1 MTIPPWLTKKRA
13 ENPLVIVNNIFVD
26 ATTVKGNVTLPNTLT
41 SITPYVF
48 YKNSYL
54 TGVTIPSSIKS
65 IGESTFEYCTS
76 LKSISISSSV
86 TEIGDTAFA
95 FCESLTGTLTIPG
108 NVKKIGFRSF
118 WCCEN
123 LNKIVIQ
130 YSDINALDA
139 SSILGYYAYTAIGG
153 KISMK
158 DFMAK

>member
-65 IGESTFEYCTS
+65 IGEST
-76 LKSISISSSV
+76 I
-86 TEIGDTAFA
+86 
-95 FCESLTGTLTIPG
+95 
-108 NVKKIGFRSF
+108 N
-118 WCCEN
+118 
-123 LNKIVIQ
+123 IVREE
-130 YSDINALDA
+130 
-139 SSILGYYAYTAIGG
+139 
-153 KISMK
+153 KISK
-158 DFMAK
+158 QAEYNQ